1 MIIKSTFSIFLL
13 IIASIVISFGGLIMR
28 NISHADAWQI
38 IFFRSLSFVIIMS
51 IILCQQY
58 KKSTFI
64 KIKKIGYVGIVGGF
78 FLMLAH
84 IFYVHSFANTSIGN
98 TLFTLSSIPFITA
111 ILAFVFLKE
120 KIELRKIIIMLFG
133 LFGIVIMI
141 YDGLGTGGI
150 YGNIMALFCATS
162 FSFYTLIMRK
172 YRKTD
177 MIPTLLVSGILLSL
191 VTFIINFNDLII
203 PIIDILLCFLWG
215 GILSAFVNI
224 IFIYATRYLSA
235 SEVTFFMLLE
245 FALGPFWVWM
255 FLNESISK
263 NTFLGGIIVMVSV
276 GVYSFIEV
284 YNSKLKIKN
293 SQIHLE

>member
-1 MIIKSTFSIFLL
+1 
-13 IIASIVISFGGLIMR
+13 
-28 NISHADAWQI
+28 
-38 IFFRSLSFVIIMS
+38 
-51 IILCQQY
+51 
-58 KKSTFI
+58 
-64 KIKKIGYVGIVGGF
+64 
-78 FLMLAH
+78 
-84 IFYVHSFANTSIGN
+84 
-98 TLFTLSSIPFITA
+98 
-111 ILAFVFLKE
+111 
-120 KIELRKIIIMLFG
+120 MLFG

-293 SQIHLE
+293 RKIHPE

>member
-38 IFFRSLSFVIIMS
+38 IFFRSLSFVMVMS
-51 IILCQQY
+51 LILCQQY

-64 KIKKIGYVGIVGGF
+64 KIKNIGYVGIAGGL

-84 IFYVHSFANTSIGN
+84 IFYVLSFANTSIGN

-276 GVYSFIEV
+276 GIYSFIEV

-293 SQIHLE
+293 S

>member
-1 MIIKSTFSIFLL
+1 
-13 IIASIVISFGGLIMR
+13 MR
-28 NISHADAWQI
+28 NIDNDDPWI
-38 IFFRSLSFVIIMS
+38 ILFYRSLSFIFCMS
-51 IILCQQY
+51 IFLIQQN
-58 KKSTFI
+58 KKSTYN
-64 KIKKIGYVGIVGGF
+64 KIKNIGFTGIAGAF
-78 FLMLAH
+78 FLMTAQ
-84 IFYVHSFANTSIGN
+84 IFYVHAFALTSIGN

-111 ILAFVFLKE
+111 ILAFIFLKE
-120 KIELRKIIIMLFG
+120 KIELRNFIIMLFG
-133 LFGIVIMI
+133 LFGILTMI
-141 YDGLGTGGI
+141 YDGLETGGL

-284 YNSKLKIKN
+284 YNSKFKIKN
-293 SQIHLE
+293 S

>member
-38 IFFRSLSFVIIMS
+38 IFFRSLSFVMVMS
-51 IILCQQY
+51 LILCQQY

-64 KIKKIGYVGIVGGF
+64 KIKNIGYVGIAGGL

-111 ILAFVFLKE
+111 ILAFIFLKE
-120 KIELRKIIIMLFG
+120 KIELRKLIIMLFG

-141 YDGLGTGGI
+141 YDGLGTGEI

-162 FSFYTLIMRK
+162 FSFFTLIMTK
-172 YRKTD
+172 YRKK
-177 MIPTLLVSGILLSL
+177 LSL
-191 VTFIINFNDLII
+191 VKFN
-203 PIIDILLCFLWG
+203 
-215 GILSAFVNI
+215 
-224 IFIYATRYLSA
+224 R
-235 SEVTFFMLLE
+235 
-245 FALGPFWVWM
+245 
-255 FLNESISK
+255 
-263 NTFLGGIIVMVSV
+263 
-276 GVYSFIEV
+276 
-284 YNSKLKIKN
+284 LKK
-293 SQIHLE
+293 QFP

>member
-38 IFFRSLSFVIIMS
+38 IFFRSLSFVMVMS
-51 IILCQQY
+51 LILCQQY

-64 KIKKIGYVGIVGGF
+64 KIKNIGYVGIAGGL

-177 MIPTLLVSGILLSL
+177 MIPTLFFSGILLSL

-263 NTFLGGIIVMVSV
+263 NTFL
-276 GVYSFIEV
+276 
-284 YNSKLKIKN
+284 
-293 SQIHLE
+293 